1 MISTL
6 TGTIRSLSSEKLIIE
21 VGGVGLSVLI
31 NPQTSASVALGS
43 QSTFYTSLVVRED
56 SLTLFGFLTEEVR
69 NLFELVQTVSG
80 VGPKVALSIMGA
92 LTPEDLARAISQEDT
107 SAIERVPG
115 IGKKGAQRM
124 ILELKGKLSDL
135 SSGGTGWR
143 ALKPPITPQ
152 NLAGE
157 VPNHETRPVQPNLQP
172 DPQTAHSGS
181 AGPAECPLPH
191 ESDCRPEADSRL
203 HRRSAGLPH

>member
-6 TGTIRSLSSEKLIIE
+6 SGTIRSLSQDKLVIE

-31 NPQTSASVALGS
+31 NPPTSMGLTLGAQTTL
-43 QSTFYTSLVVRED
+43 YTSLVVRED
-56 SLTLFGFLTEEVR
+56 SLTLFGFLSEEVR

-135 SSGGTGWR
+135 SSGATYKGHLPPWR
-143 ALKPPITPQ
+143 EQLLSALVSLGFSPK
-152 NLAGE
+152 
-157 VPNHETRPVQPNLQP
+157 
-172 DPQTAHSGS
+172 
-181 AGPAECPLPH
+181 
-191 ESDCRPEADSRL
+191 ESDSAISYVVNDLQGNDQDPATMQLSELLKLALASGKSSR
-203 HRRSAGLPH
+203 G

>member
-6 TGTIRSLSSEKLIIE
+6 SGTIRSLLQDKLVIE

-31 NPQTSASVALGS
+31 NPPTSVGLTLGAQTTL
-43 QSTFYTSLVVRED
+43 YTSLVVRED
-56 SLTLFGFLTEEVR
+56 SLTLFGFLSEEVR

-124 ILELKGKLSDL
+124 ILELKGKLSNL
-135 SSGGTGWR
+135 SSGATYKAHQPPWR
-143 ALKPPITPQ
+143 EQLLSALVSLGFSPK
-152 NLAGE
+152 
-157 VPNHETRPVQPNLQP
+157 
-172 DPQTAHSGS
+172 
-181 AGPAECPLPH
+181 
-191 ESDCRPEADSRL
+191 ESDSAISYVVNDLHGNDQDPATMALSELLKLALASGKSSR
-203 HRRSAGLPH
+203 G

>member
-6 TGTIRSLSSEKLIIE
+6 TGIIRSLSQDKLVIE
-21 VGGVGLSVLI
+21 VGGLGLSVLI
-31 NPQTSASVALGS
+31 NPPTSLALTLGAQTTL
-43 QSTFYTSLVVRED
+43 YTSLVVRED
-56 SLTLFGFLTEEVR
+56 SLTLFGFLSEEVR

-135 SSGGTGWR
+135 SSGATYRGHQPAWR
-143 ALKPPITPQ
+143 EQLLSALVSLGFSPK
-152 NLAGE
+152 
-157 VPNHETRPVQPNLQP
+157 
-172 DPQTAHSGS
+172 
-181 AGPAECPLPH
+181 
-191 ESDCRPEADSRL
+191 ESDSAIGYVVNDLHGNDQDPASMELSELLKLALASGKSSR
-203 HRRSAGLPH
+203 G

>member
-6 TGTIRSLSSEKLIIE
+6 SGTIRSLSQDKLVIE

-31 NPQTSASVALGS
+31 NPSTSLGLTLGAQTTL
-43 QSTFYTSLVVRED
+43 YTSLVVRED
-56 SLTLFGFLTEEVR
+56 SLTLFGFLSEEVR

-135 SSGGTGWR
+135 SSGATYKGHQPPWR
-143 ALKPPITPQ
+143 EQLLSALVSLGFSPK
-152 NLAGE
+152 
-157 VPNHETRPVQPNLQP
+157 
-172 DPQTAHSGS
+172 
-181 AGPAECPLPH
+181 
-191 ESDCRPEADSRL
+191 ESDSAISYVVNDLHGNDQDPATMALSELLKLALASGRSSR
-203 HRRSAGLPH
+203 G